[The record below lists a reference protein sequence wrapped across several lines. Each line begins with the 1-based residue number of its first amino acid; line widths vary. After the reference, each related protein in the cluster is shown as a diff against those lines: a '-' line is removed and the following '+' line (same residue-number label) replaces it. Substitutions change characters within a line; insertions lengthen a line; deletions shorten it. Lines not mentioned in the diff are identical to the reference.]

1 MSEHTKEPWSVDPRA
16 NLRVRD
22 SHDNTI
28 CSCGTTDLI
37 RDQWEENAR
46 RIVTCVNACAGIPT
60 HGLEGMSVALTLS
73 EMADVQQQRDE
84 LAKAMQI
91 IATTPGSAAHHR
103 IAHQALAG
111 INVTPNAELT
121 GASGD
126 FAAKRPR

>member
-1 MSEHTKEPWSVDPRA
+1 MSEHNEPWSVSKGGWMVDT
-16 NLRVRD
+16 NL
-22 SHDNTI
+22 NAATI
-28 CSCGTTDLI
+28 PKHY
-37 RDQWEENAR
+37 R
-46 RIVTCVNACAGIPT
+46 RIVACVNACSGIPT

-121 GASGD
+121 A
-126 FAAKRPR
+126 RPKAVAG